1 MKFVLG
7 ISGAMALAV
16 LGQSLAAQA
25 PAGPASAS
33 VDPAR
38 ISAASEVVDKLWPL
52 GTYRRMMDG
61 TLSKMMDQIMA
72 SMFNMPAEDLAGIA
86 GGSAEGTNA
95 AGGKSMGEVATEAD
109 PHFRERM
116 KLSMDTMMREMI
128 PLMEKME
135 PQVRKSLSAI
145 YARNYTTTQLGEMN
159 AFFSTPTGQIYARN
173 SMLVFMDPEMVS
185 AMQGFVPE
193 LMKAMPGIVKKVE
206 AATAHLPPP
215 PSRRTGPDG
224 N

>member
-1 MKFVLG
+1 MRFFLG
-7 ISGAMALAV
+7 VSLAMAAALA
-16 LGQSLAAQA
+16 GHPLAAQA
-25 PAGPASAS
+25 QSETASLAT
-33 VDPAR
+33 DPAR
-38 ISAASEVVDKLWPL
+38 ASAATQVVDKLWPL

-72 SMFNMPAEDLAGIA
+72 SMFDIPAEDLAAMTGK
-86 GGSAEGTNA
+86 SAEA
-95 AGGKSMGEVATEAD
+95 AKSVNGKSMGEIATEAD

-116 KLSMDTMMREMI
+116 KLSMDAMMREMI

-145 YARNYTTTQLGEMN
+145 YARNYTVAQLGEMN
-159 AFFSTPTGQIYARN
+159 AFFSTPTGQLYARN

-185 AMQGFVPE
+185 SMQGFVPE
-193 LMKAMPGIVKKVE
+193 MMKAMPDILKKVE
-206 AATAHLPPP
+206 AATAHLPPA
-215 PSRRTGPDG
+215 PSRRTTSDG